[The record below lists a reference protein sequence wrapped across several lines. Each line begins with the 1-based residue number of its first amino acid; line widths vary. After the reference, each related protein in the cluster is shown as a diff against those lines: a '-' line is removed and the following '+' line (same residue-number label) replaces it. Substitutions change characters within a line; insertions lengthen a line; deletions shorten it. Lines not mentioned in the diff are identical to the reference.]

1 MTYTSTTLFGAIKG
15 SRTVRVRKTGG
26 LFGGRSEVTVQQE
39 VGGPASVLIP
49 GSAIERSNVRFLLDL
64 AAATEVKAA

>member
-1 MTYTSTTLFGAIKG
+1 
-15 SRTVRVRKTGG
+15 VRVRKTGG